1 MNHSNFCPQGG
12 GRGIAMTNGVK
23 DYPCICDLLQYARTD
38 ERDTIRSQ
46 VEGVYRVTGDV
57 LIKLIIDYIDKRG
70 KE

>member
-1 MNHSNFCPQGG
+1 
-12 GRGIAMTNGVK
+12 MTDGLK
-23 DYPCICDLLQYARTD
+23 FYPCICDLLQYARTD
-38 ERDTIRSQ
+38 ERDIIRSQ